1 MELTRNRAGSRGG
14 NVRSVAEARA
24 LQEAQKEKDR
34 WSGLID
40 LQIEQ
45 TLLSTGV
52 CHANDL
58 DDLGVPPAHCN
69 LIGTRMARF
78 RNKGYMEPT
87 TERRKVTHPAANG
100 RRNPV
105 YRITAK
111 GWKELKPLAGV
122 SAGVPSPQ
130 GTGAPV
136 PAFDAASTDSGEN
149 SRVEGRGEPG
159 PENRVAAS
167 PLIGSSAAVKAL
179 DSASPSSKDQRG
191 RDPQVRGE
199 GCSVSGFKTWPRQPM
214 PPDERGTTQPARL
227 SDSPEALSLLPE
239 VPNLFDH
246 DAPRAA

>member
-1 MELTRNRAGSRGG
+1 MTTRICRHCGEPLRNKRAHAEYCDSTCRADATRLRKELLGGDKKALRSAASDRSGTRDG
-14 NVRSVAEARA
+14 NVRSVAEARS

-87 TERRKVTHPAANG
+87 TERRKVTHSAANG

-122 SAGVPSPQ
+122 GAGPLEPQAATQKRGDAPGTSANP
-130 GTGAPV
+130 
-136 PAFDAASTDSGEN
+136 GEN

-159 PENRVAAS
+159 QFS
-167 PLIGSSAAVKAL
+167 TSAAVKAL
-179 DSASPSSKDQRG
+179 DSASPG
-191 RDPQVRGE
+191 
-199 GCSVSGFKTWPRQPM
+199 SG
-214 PPDERGTTQPARL
+214 
-227 SDSPEALSLLPE
+227 EALSLLPE
-239 VPNLFDH
+239 PDPE
-246 DAPRAA
+246 AWAA